1 MLAASVIV
9 ANADLQSLESRRFGS
24 HSRTAHASSQQ
35 PGHTNE
41 RSDTGHTAMMHE
53 MLPGPRPPTCCMLV
67 AQQDAL
73 HNFVGVGEG
82 EGAHEH
88 DPPPSPALYPRWSF
102 WRGLRRGNARDLQL
116 LHVQIYRVGEIK
128 IKIKIRR
135 ARHLPQTRRHHI
147 NRRTA

>member
-88 DPPPSPALYPRWSF
+88 DPPPAPPCT
-102 WRGLRRGNARDLQL
+102 
-116 LHVQIYRVGEIK
+116 HVGRFGEDSAAETPGISNFYMYRYTELG
-128 IKIKIRR
+128 R
-135 ARHLPQTRRHHI
+135 
-147 NRRTA
+147 